1 MPSPSANQSI
11 PAIVTDL
18 ISQFTLLLRKE
29 GELARTEVSEKLTQ
43 MAVGL
48 GLLVAGA
55 VLMMPALVVLLF
67 AAVAALDEGGM
78 SSSVAALIVGGAVL
92 LLGLIF
98 VLVGMSRLKA
108 RRLVPRK
115 TIHQLQEDVS
125 VAKRQVRSNHEYER
139 AA

>member
-1 MPSPSANQSI
+1 MRSPSANQSV

-29 GELARTEVSEKLTQ
+29 GELARTEMSEKLTQ

-55 VLMMPALVVLLF
+55 VLIMPALVVLLF
-67 AAVAALDEGGM
+67 AAVAALDETGM
-78 SSSVAALIVGGAVL
+78 SSSVAALVVGGAVL

-108 RRLVPRK
+108 RNLVPRK

>member
-1 MPSPSANQSI
+1 MRSATANQSF
-11 PAIVTDL
+11 PSIVTDL

-29 GELARTEVSEKLTQ
+29 GELARTEMSENFTR
-43 MAVGL
+43 MTVGL
-48 GLLVAGA
+48 GMLVAGA
-55 VLMMPALVVLLF
+55 VLIIPALVVLLF
-67 AAVAALDEGGM
+67 AAVAALDAAGM
-78 SSSVAALIVGGAVL
+78 DSSIAALVVGGAAL

-98 VLVGMSRLKA
+98 VLAGANRIKA
-108 RRLVPRK
+108 RKLVPRK

>member
-1 MPSPSANQSI
+1 MRSATANQSV
-11 PAIVTDL
+11 PSLVSDL

-29 GELARTEVSEKLTQ
+29 GELARTEMSENFAQ
-43 MAVGL
+43 MSVGF
-48 GLLVAGA
+48 GMLLAGA
-55 VLMMPALVVLLF
+55 VLIMPALVVLLF
-67 AAVAALDEGGM
+67 AAVAALDEAGM
-78 SSSVAALIVGGAVL
+78 SSSAAALVVGGAVL

-98 VLVGMSRLKA
+98 VLVGMNRLKA
-108 RRLVPRK
+108 RRLVPTK

>member
-1 MPSPSANQSI
+1 MRSATANQSF
-11 PAIVTDL
+11 PSIVTDL

-29 GELARTEVSEKLTQ
+29 GELARTEMSENFTR
-43 MAVGL
+43 MTVGL
-48 GLLVAGA
+48 GMLVAGA
-55 VLMMPALVVLLF
+55 VLIIPALVVLLF
-67 AAVAALDEGGM
+67 AAVAALDAAGM
-78 SSSVAALIVGGAVL
+78 DSSIAALVVGGAVL

-98 VLVGMSRLKA
+98 VLAGANRIKA
-108 RRLVPRK
+108 RKLVPRK

>member
-1 MPSPSANQSI
+1 MRSPSANQSI

-29 GELARTEVSEKLTQ
+29 GELARTEMSEKMTQ

-67 AAVAALDEGGM
+67 AAVAALDETGM
-78 SSSVAALIVGGAVL
+78 SSSVAALVVGGAVL

-98 VLVGMSRLKA
+98 VLVGMNRLKA
-108 RRLVPRK
+108 RKLVPRK